1 MERNFLERFKVNLA
15 FPEKWFC
22 IRSSNYRFLSL
33 ASIFVTSNIEF
44 RLLADSKISVWITP
58 IWKETFWK
66 ISRSASFCLKTGFV
80 FVDQIWHY
88 KAMYYYSIIK
98 KIRSRRLKDPK
109 KSLQETPS
117 WEKSFWKVSRFA
129 LLFQKNGFVC
139 VIKLSH
145 YKALNQSSMTQKFRF
160 KILTDFKKKRIEN
173 PNIERTF
180 LERFKV
186 CFAFPKNGFV
196 FSDEIW
202 HYKAGNQ
209 YSITQKI

>member
-58 IWKETFWK
+58 IWKETFWE

-145 YKALNQSSMTQKFRF
+145 YKALNQNSMTQKFRF
-160 KILTDFKKKRIEN
+160 KILTDFKKKTYRKPQYREN
-173 PNIERTF
+173 VFGKIQG
-180 LERFKV
+180 LLRFSKKWF
-186 CFAFPKNGFV
+186 C
-196 FSDEIW
+196 I
-202 HYKAGNQ
+202 Q
-209 YSITQKI
+209 